1 MGKMIETSSQNP
13 FGEEEHCEKIYVRV
27 IAEFD
32 PDRGVTP
39 LSFFWENGR
48 QYTVDRV
55 LGRERCA
62 SRRAGVVGIMYTVR
76 VCGKDAHLYLE
87 DDNRWFMEKANR

>member
-48 QYTVDRV
+48 RNHVYGPRV
-55 LGRERCA
+55 RERCA
-62 SRRAGVVGIMYTVR
+62 SVSRG
-76 VCGKDAHLYLE
+76 
-87 DDNRWFMEKANR
+87 